1 MLKEKVFI
9 AISIFLTFPW
19 IISFVTSAHY
29 PSHIT
34 AFLSGLAVISASF
47 LLSWSAETAELDV
60 PRSLSL
66 AFVALLAVLPEYAVD
81 LYFAW
86 MAGKVGGDYIHFAT
100 ANMTGANRLLLGV
113 GWSLVALIAMFK
125 LRKSKVELDEGIRVE
140 IIVLLIA
147 TIYCFFIPLRG
158 MIHPMDSVFLISLYV
173 LYIYLATK
181 SYREE
186 IELEGVPKY
195 LGSFPKNIRRTLVV
209 AFMLFSAFVILISV
223 EAFAEGLIGTAKS
236 FGFDEFLMVQW
247 IAPLASES
255 PEFVVAIYLVRRLRI
270 TAGINALIS
279 SKVNQWTLLIG
290 CLPIVYSVAL
300 TYLSPLPLD
309 ARQREEIFL
318 TASQSLFG
326 LAVISNLRISFWE
339 ALALLVLF
347 LAQFIY
353 ESVEM
358 RYALSF
364 VYIALSIPI
373 ILKERDQIKLA
384 FKQVAKTFRSS

>member
-1 MLKEKVFI
+1 MLKEKVLI
-9 AISIFLTFPW
+9 AISIALTFPW

-29 PSHIT
+29 PPHIT

-86 MAGKVGGDYIHFAT
+86 MAGKVGGDYIHYAT
-100 ANMTGANRLLLGV
+100 ANMTGSNRLLLGV

-125 LRKSKVELDEGIRVE
+125 LRKSKVELDEGIRIE
-140 IIVLLIA
+140 IVILLIA

-158 MIHPMDSVFLISLYV
+158 MIHPMDSVFLMSLYV
-173 LYIYLATK
+173 FYVYLATK

-195 LGSFPKNIRRTLVV
+195 LGSFPKNIRRTLIV

-279 SKVNQWTLLIG
+279 SKVNQWNLLIG
-290 CLPIVYSVAL
+290 CLPIVYSIAL

-309 ARQREEIFL
+309 ARQKEEIFL

-347 LAQFIY
+347 LAQFVY

-364 VYIALSIPI
+364 AYVALSIPI
-373 ILKERDQIKLA
+373 ILKERNQIKLA
-384 FKQVAKTFRSS
+384 FKQVAKTFRGS

>member
-1 MLKEKVFI
+1 MLKEKVLI
-9 AISIFLTFPW
+9 AISIAFTFPW

-29 PSHIT
+29 SPHIT

-140 IIVLLIA
+140 IVILLIA

-158 MIHPMDSVFLISLYV
+158 MVHPMDSVFLMSLYV
-173 LYIYLATK
+173 FYVYLATK

-290 CLPIVYSVAL
+290 CLPIVYSIAL

-309 ARQREEIFL
+309 ARQKEEIFL

-326 LAVISNLRISFWE
+326 LAVISNLRINFWE
-339 ALALLVLF
+339 ALALLGLF
-347 LAQFIY
+347 LAQFVY
-353 ESVEM
+353 ESVEI

-364 VYIALSIPI
+364 AYIALSIPI
-373 ILKERDQIKLA
+373 ILKERNQIKLA
-384 FKQVAKTFRSS
+384 FKQVARTFRGS